1 MPQFSVLGMLG
12 LGLRIRSPLGLWV
25 PRCENS
31 EKLPLENC
39 WSETRPEQGLAMQ
52 GWGGASGP
60 GRG

>member
-1 MPQFSVLGMLG
+1 MVPQFSVLGMLG
-12 LGLRIRSPLGLWV
+12 LGVGIRSHLGEWV

-39 WSETRPEQGLAMQ
+39 WSEMRPEQGLARQ
-52 GWGGASGP
+52 GWGANGP